1 MVNDCAMVIWSILTQ
16 QAWDDLQRRGR
27 LRVGRRHV
35 TQDFLGPY
43 AWMAKQM
50 ERRLRTPRPSKN
62 AMPIWAWYQWEGV
75 DRRKPDL
82 RSGGYLDKGEQGVR
96 VELKVADDRVLLS
109 DFDLWHYV
117 LNYWYLPESE
127 KDGKAFEEK
136 LARAGLSFYGC
147 DHQHPLS
154 HVRYRQ
160 EIERSWERI
169 FDTNWADRGHAI
181 ASPPKRNRFKQLF
194 GNCSLTMLW
203 RSGSSRPSENT

>member
-1 MVNDCAMVIWSILTQ
+1 MVIWSILTQ
-16 QAWDDLQRRGR
+16 QAWDDLQQRGR

-35 TQDFLGPY
+35 MQEFLGPY

-50 ERRLRTPRPSKN
+50 DRRLRTPRPSKN

-75 DRRKPDL
+75 NRRKPDL
-82 RSGGYLDKGEQGVR
+82 RSGGYLPTGEPGVC
-96 VELKVADDRVLLS
+96 VELEVTDDRVLLS

-147 DHQHPLS
+147 DHHHPLP

-181 ASPPKRNRFKQLF
+181 ASPPKKKSMQA
-194 GNCSLTMLW
+194 TLW
-203 RSGSSRPSENT
+203 ELLVDDVVEIRKFTAR